1 MILTKTQ
8 QETIQ
13 RLETEL
19 SDQLWET
26 TYYGE
31 TPNEDVV
38 KLFQEGVELNFTVT
52 LKPYEGV
59 DYVKN

>member
-1 MILTKTQ
+1 MELTQTQ
-8 QETIQ
+8 QEIIQ

-19 SDQLWET
+19 ADVLWET

-59 DYVKN
+59 DYVSN